1 MQDSAK
7 HSVIHCSRLLFRIP
21 NARVACLTIALA
33 LVSGCHV
40 ERASR
45 NQELSPLTPVAQE
58 IERRGYL
65 AKESRVVP
73 PTPWEINTFRMRS
86 KRSFSFRAEQPLPN
100 APDTYCRFSLA
111 EETYDSV
118 DDARQRLAN
127 LHRASPDGPA
137 EEEDYTSTMR
147 AGFRVGN
154 VTYVLQTD
162 ALIFWDEVQSLT
174 KALASSTQGAELSR
188 AIIGHRRT
196 PTPGGWAG
204 VRCIGMV
211 QELID

>member
-1 MQDSAK
+1 M
-7 HSVIHCSRLLFRIP
+7 VFRIP
-21 NARVACLTIALA
+21 NARAAYLTIALA

-40 ERASR
+40 KRPSP

-58 IERRGYL
+58 IERRGFL
-65 AKESRVVP
+65 AKESRVVT
-73 PTPWEINTFRMRS
+73 PTSWEISAFRMRS
-86 KRSFSFRAEQPLPN
+86 KRFFSFRAEQPLPN
-100 APDTYCRFSLA
+100 ARDTYCRFSLA

-162 ALIFWDEVQSLT
+162 ASIFWDEVQRLT
-174 KALASSTQGAELSR
+174 EALASATQGAELGR
-188 AIIGHRRT
+188 ARIEHRRT
-196 PTPGGWAG
+196 RWTGGRVA
-204 VRCIGMV
+204 RS
-211 QELID
+211 LT